1 MGKSN
6 WESNVKQFYPAKGM
20 LKCMCKNVLSV
31 DSGED
36 QRDQVGHNLLNN
48 LVKHSNN
55 LDTCDTESFGQT

>member
-6 WESNVKQFYPAKGM
+6 WESNVKQFYPVKGM

-36 QRDQVGHNLLNN
+36 QRDQVGQNLLNN